1 MSFGTETVS
10 VTTTAAR
17 ISTSDYIRSSR
28 KCTLY
33 ASPANTGTIYVGRS
47 DVTTSNGFPLR
58 AGEAVEVPAEDVAVI
73 YAAGSTGT
81 QTLLLG
87 FDSSLI
93 AAVRQNAANLVS
105 LADAGSFTA
114 ADDVEEALAEIYQ
127 DLKSTKGFIN
137 IPLTGAILAA
147 GTPMAAFADNAGA
160 SAPGITLANSK
171 VVGLR
176 WNNNESQTAVW
187 LGSIPI
193 PADFDITADAVLNV
207 LASKTG
213 ATSGDATTF
222 TIAAFNNASGAL
234 HDADSDFGGATSA
247 MTGNATAKTIQKVT
261 RTLALADLASNP
273 NAISMSIKPTDGTLG
288 TDDVIVHAV
297 YLEYKRKLRVA

>member
-47 DVTTSNGFPLR
+47 DVTTSNGFPLC

-73 YAAGSTGT
+73 YAVGSTGT

-171 VVGLR
+171 AVGLR

-261 RTLALADLASNP
+261 RTLALADLAANP